1 MKRSGQKTIRQAAAA
16 LCAAAFF
23 LGAAGISSAAQLAP
37 PPQVSAKSAALL
49 DGTTGECLYVK
60 NGEQRALIASTTKI
74 MTGLLVCEAGELDR
88 TVTVPDAA
96 VGLEGSSMYLKKD
109 ETLTRRDLLYGMML
123 HSGNDA
129 ALTLAISVSGSEAAF
144 VRQMNL
150 RARALGLTQTHF
162 ANPHGLDSGEN
173 YSTALDL
180 AHLAQAALQNAQLR
194 AVVST
199 KTAVCAGRTLTN
211 HNKLLWRYDGCI
223 GVKTGYTRH
232 AGRYLGPGR
241 LARPYCAS
249 GLRLCR
255 SWARHARLSAEQ
267 EDRMEERLQKILARC
282 AGVSRRRAEELIAA
296 GRVRVNGNTAQLG
309 EQADAE
315 EDVIELDGTRV
326 KTRQEPQPVYLM
338 LCKPRG
344 FVTTMHDEKGRRS
357 VAELVADVPERVYP
371 VGRLDYNSEGLLLMT
386 NDGVLAN
393 ALMHPKKSIDKTY
406 LVWVS
411 GYIAGKEQSLSQPI
425 EIDGRKTSPAAV
437 QLLHEAGTTALFRV
451 TIHEGRNRQIRRI
464 CERAELT
471 VTRLR
476 RVQEGQLT
484 LGDLKPGQHRPL
496 TETELRAI
504 FEEIQK

>member
-1 MKRSGQKTIRQAAAA
+1 MRRSGQKTIRQAAAA

-129 ALTLAISVSGSEAAF
+129 ALTLAISVSGSEGAF

-223 GVKTGYTRH
+223 GVKTGYTRILVS
-232 AGRYLGPGR
+232 AAERDGRMLIAVTISDPDDWRDHTALLDYGFAVLGRDTPVYPQNR
-241 LARPYCAS
+241 RIVWKNDCKKFWRAA
-249 GLRLCR
+249 
-255 SWARHARLSAEQ
+255 Q
-267 EDRMEERLQKILARC
+267 
-282 AGVSRRRAEELIAA
+282 VSHAA
-296 GRVRVNGNTAQLG
+296 GR
-309 EQADAE
+309 
-315 EDVIELDGTRV
+315 
-326 KTRQEPQPVYLM
+326 
-338 LCKPRG
+338 
-344 FVTTMHDEKGRRS
+344 RS
-357 VAELVADVPERVYP
+357 
-371 VGRLDYNSEGLLLMT
+371 
-386 NDGVLAN
+386 
-393 ALMHPKKSIDKTY
+393 
-406 LVWVS
+406 
-411 GYIAGKEQSLSQPI
+411 
-425 EIDGRKTSPAAV
+425 
-437 QLLHEAGTTALFRV
+437 
-451 TIHEGRNRQIRRI
+451 
-464 CERAELT
+464 
-471 VTRLR
+471 
-476 RVQEGQLT
+476 
-484 LGDLKPGQHRPL
+484 
-496 TETELRAI
+496 
-504 FEEIQK
+504 

>member
-49 DGTTGECLYVK
+49 DGTTGGVPLREKRRAARADRQHDKDHDRSSRLRSGRTGQNCDRAGRRRRAGRLQYVP
-60 NGEQRALIASTTKI
+60 E
-74 MTGLLVCEAGELDR
+74 
-88 TVTVPDAA
+88 
-96 VGLEGSSMYLKKD
+96 KD

-232 AGRYLGPGR
+232 AGRILVSAAERDGRMLIAVTISDPDDWRDHTALLDYGFAVLGRDTPVYPQNR
-241 LARPYCAS
+241 RIVWKNDCKKFWRAAQAS
-249 GLRLCR
+249 R
-255 SWARHARLSAEQ
+255 
-267 EDRMEERLQKILARC
+267 
-282 AGVSRRRAEELIAA
+282 AA
-296 GRVRVNGNTAQLG
+296 GR
-309 EQADAE
+309 
-315 EDVIELDGTRV
+315 
-326 KTRQEPQPVYLM
+326 
-338 LCKPRG
+338 
-344 FVTTMHDEKGRRS
+344 RS
-357 VAELVADVPERVYP
+357 
-371 VGRLDYNSEGLLLMT
+371 
-386 NDGVLAN
+386 
-393 ALMHPKKSIDKTY
+393 
-406 LVWVS
+406 
-411 GYIAGKEQSLSQPI
+411 
-425 EIDGRKTSPAAV
+425 
-437 QLLHEAGTTALFRV
+437 
-451 TIHEGRNRQIRRI
+451 
-464 CERAELT
+464 
-471 VTRLR
+471 
-476 RVQEGQLT
+476 
-484 LGDLKPGQHRPL
+484 
-496 TETELRAI
+496 
-504 FEEIQK
+504 

>member
-180 AHLAQAALQNAQLR
+180 ARLAQAALQNVQFR

-199 KTAVCAGRTLTN
+199 KTITCAGRALTN

-232 AGRYLGPGR
+232 AGRILVSAAERGESQLIAVT
-241 LARPYCAS
+241 LADPDDWRDHAALLDYGFAVLAAQTPVYPQNRRIVWKNDCKKFSRAAQAS
-249 GLRLCR
+249 P
-255 SWARHARLSAEQ
+255 
-267 EDRMEERLQKILARC
+267 
-282 AGVSRRRAEELIAA
+282 AA
-296 GRVRVNGNTAQLG
+296 GR
-309 EQADAE
+309 
-315 EDVIELDGTRV
+315 
-326 KTRQEPQPVYLM
+326 
-338 LCKPRG
+338 
-344 FVTTMHDEKGRRS
+344 RS
-357 VAELVADVPERVYP
+357 
-371 VGRLDYNSEGLLLMT
+371 
-386 NDGVLAN
+386 
-393 ALMHPKKSIDKTY
+393 
-406 LVWVS
+406 
-411 GYIAGKEQSLSQPI
+411 
-425 EIDGRKTSPAAV
+425 
-437 QLLHEAGTTALFRV
+437 
-451 TIHEGRNRQIRRI
+451 
-464 CERAELT
+464 
-471 VTRLR
+471 
-476 RVQEGQLT
+476 
-484 LGDLKPGQHRPL
+484 
-496 TETELRAI
+496 
-504 FEEIQK
+504 